1 MKKLKF
7 LILLFIFNCTLFIV
21 NSQSVYFNKRID
33 VTGSGEVCRGVA
45 LAKGG
50 YLVAGGTGDGIREI
64 YLSYI
69 DYLGNLKWTQYYY
82 NSSYLYYFGLSG
94 SLFPTKD
101 NYYAICGVRIEPGQP
116 LPGPAYAILI
126 KVDSLG
132 NKIWEKDYP
141 TINNFFN
148 SGNTTK
154 DSGYILTGY
163 GPTTGTTNFGYLLL
177 KADNMGNQQWYKTYT
192 DHNPNRNYA
201 GYSVMQTPDK
211 GYCIGGG
218 GGEIDLP
225 YYNGIVEVIKTDSL
239 GNQQWKKTYGNPLYA
254 NWGTMVSLS
263 ADSCIIASYSV
274 SYSNMPEDN
283 RQIYVAKIGLN
294 GIEKW
299 NKKIGLAT
307 LGNGSTWV
315 QTIDDGSLIVSGFH
329 LVRDTI
335 NKSIGWLF
343 KLNSN
348 GDSLWYREYAV
359 IQGPNESNQLWQVTP
374 TPDKGFAGA
383 GSLFPEESGG
393 TQDIWVFKTD
403 SLGCLVY
410 NCTGL
415 VVTEFNPNAGAQLLV
430 YPNPFKEAF
439 AINYSIPK
447 ESKKGVFE
455 LRDVMGGL
463 VYSTTLSNN
472 VRQLQVVASSLKT
485 GVYLATFIVD
495 GVMVSSQKIIKE

>member
-1 MKKLKF
+1 LKKINL
-7 LILLFIFNCTLFIV
+7 LILIFVFITDSIDA
-21 NSQSVYFNKRID
+21 QSIYFNKRID
-33 VTGSGEVCRGVA
+33 VTGDYDVCRGI
-45 LAKGG
+45 LPFNKG
-50 YLVAGGTGDGIREI
+50 YLVAGGHGPGYIV
-64 YLSYI
+64 YLSYL
-69 DYLGNLKWTQYYY
+69 DSVGNIKWTQHYSEISY
-82 NSSYLYYFGLSG
+82 NYFFGLSG
-94 SLFPTKD
+94 SLFQTKD
-101 NYYAICGVRIEPGQP
+101 NYYAICGARTEPW
-116 LPGPAYAILI
+116 PGPGYAILI

-141 TINNFFN
+141 TLNNSFN

-154 DSGYILTGY
+154 DSGYILTGN
-163 GPTTGTTNFGYLLL
+163 GPTGTTNCGYLLL

-263 ADSCIIASYSV
+263 ADSCIIASYSI

-299 NKKIGLAT
+299 NKKIGIAT
-307 LGNGSTWV
+307 LGNETSWI
-315 QTIDDGSLIVSGFH
+315 QTLNDGSIIISGRN

-348 GDSLWYREYAV
+348 GDSLWYREYAI

-415 VVTEFNPNAGAQLLV
+415 GVTEFNPNAGAQLLV
-430 YPNPFKEAF
+430 YPNPFKETF
-439 AINYSIPK
+439 AINYSFPK
-447 ESKKGVFE
+447 ESKKGFFE
-455 LRDVMGGL
+455 LRDVMGRL

-472 VRQLQVVASSLKT
+472 VRQLQVVASALKP
-485 GVYLATFIVD
+485 GVYIASLILDNVKVF
-495 GVMVSSQKIIKE
+495 SEKIIKE

>member
-1 MKKLKF
+1 MKKLRF

-21 NSQSVYFNKRID
+21 NAQSIYFNKRID
-33 VTGSGEVCRGVA
+33 ITGDGEVCRGIIPFNN
-45 LAKGG
+45 G
-50 YLVAGGTGDGIREI
+50 YLVAGGHGPGNIV
-64 YLSYI
+64 YLSHL
-69 DYLGNLKWTQYYY
+69 DSVGNLKWTKHFYQINY
-82 NSSYLYYFGLSG
+82 NYFFGLSG

-101 NYYAICGVRIEPGQP
+101 NYYAICGARTEPW
-116 LPGPAYAILI
+116 PGPGYAILI

-141 TINNFFN
+141 TLNNSFN

-154 DSGYILTGY
+154 DSGYILTGN
-163 GPTTGTTNFGYLLL
+163 GPTGTTNCGYLLL

-415 VVTEFNPNAGAQLLV
+415 GVTEFNPNAGAQLLV
-430 YPNPFKEAF
+430 YPNPFKETF
-439 AINYSIPK
+439 AINYSFPK
-447 ESKKGVFE
+447 ESKKGFFE
-455 LRDVMGGL
+455 LRDVMGRL
-463 VYSTTLSNN
+463 VYSTPLNTNIN
-472 VRQLQVVASSLKT
+472 QLQVVASSLKA
-485 GVYLATFIVD
+485 GLYIATFIVD
-495 GVMVSSQKIIKE
+495 GVMVCSEKIIKE